1 MQMLYAINALC
12 IIRHSKQEEHQ
23 GFNTPLG
30 SPLPCTRAPRKRG
43 DATQKAPQG
52 ILQRPATQPANYGEP
67 VPNKP
72 KMPRLYPYGQQKLDL
87 QSQTAG
93 LPGFLGGGPKSGSA
107 GRTCAQ
113 PDFFGEIFC
122 LYQLGFITG
131 SRKSRYLA
139 LPQGGKR
146 RHSLSLSYGEYFQRS
161 GRVREPI
168 LFPCFGV

>member
-30 SPLPCTRAPRKRG
+30 SPLPCTHAPRKRG
-43 DATQKAPQG
+43 DATQKATQG

-93 LPGFLGGGPKSGSA
+93 LTRFSGRRAKKRERGKPPSADRFFWRDFLLTFSSNGKSKK
-107 GRTCAQ
+107 
-113 PDFFGEIFC
+113 
-122 LYQLGFITG
+122 
-131 SRKSRYLA
+131 KSNTIGD
-139 LPQGGKR
+139 PQGD
-146 RHSLSLSYGEYFQRS
+146 HMQ
-161 GRVREPI
+161 
-168 LFPCFGV
+168 